1 MKTVSLDNFVTKFE
15 KEFEV
20 EFDKKMP
27 NKWLPDVSSIKSD
40 YIKFTLNPLMSCFD
54 GSQNKYNRTI
64 NSKLTD
70 NRSFN
75 RTRIKY
81 KKCFKKINKNLRLIY
96 LFYHDLNDNLMGLLV
111 SFELKGMLEEV
122 YYDDL
127 FQEDLSVFSHYSKVF
142 KNDLLFGF
150 TLCVTERIE
159 NLFDIMTGMFY
170 TTDIYGD
177 MLNQIIEKTE
187 KELEYLEKRNKYLE
201 LDDYKIGG

>member
-27 NKWLPDVSSIKSD
+27 NKWLPDVSGIKAD
-40 YIKFTLNPLMSCFD
+40 YIKFAPNTLMSCFD
-54 GSQNKYNRTI
+54 GSQDKYNRMI
-64 NSKLTD
+64 NSKLT
-70 NRSFN
+70 NNKLLN

-122 YYDDL
+122 FYDVL
-127 FQEDLSVFSHYSKVF
+127 FKEDLSVFSHYSKV
-142 KNDLLFGF
+142 
-150 TLCVTERIE
+150 
-159 NLFDIMTGMFY
+159 
-170 TTDIYGD
+170 
-177 MLNQIIEKTE
+177 
-187 KELEYLEKRNKYLE
+187 
-201 LDDYKIGG
+201 

>member
-27 NKWLPDVSSIKSD
+27 NKWLPDVSGIKAD
-40 YIKFTLNPLMSCFD
+40 YIKFAPNTLMSCFD
-54 GSQNKYNRTI
+54 GSQDKYNRMI
-64 NSKLTD
+64 NSKLT
-70 NRSFN
+70 NNKLLN

-122 YYDDL
+122 FYDDL
-127 FQEDLSVFSHYSKVF
+127 FKEDLSVFSHYSKVF
-142 KNDLLFGF
+142 RNDLLFGF

-159 NLFDIMTGMFY
+159 NLFDIMTGMFV
-170 TTDIYGD
+170 TDIYGD
-177 MLNQIIEKTE
+177 MLNQAIEKTE

-201 LDDYKIGG
+201 LDDCKIGD